1 MKAMSCRIS
10 EISPDSP
17 DFHLFRK
24 GPEGLYPP
32 GSQQQINAEKIPAD
46 FLAGCFILTD
56 QGKVV
61 ARASLYDNPYLRL
74 PGGGHALTIGNYE
87 CVDHENYA
95 AGLLDFVTSA
105 AKSRN
110 SKYLIG
116 PMNGST
122 WEAYRFPADNTH
134 PPFFLE
140 PQQPLYYNRHFLKA
154 GFRAIGNYYSSIAA
168 PYAEV
173 NQDIMAKSQAF
184 QEMSVT
190 FRPIDLDRYTDELRR
205 IHALSSVAFAGNF
218 LFTPINEEA
227 FLEKYAGMARLLHPE
242 LTILAEDKDANLI
255 GFYFCIDDLLDKERK
270 TLIFKTLAR
279 HPSPQWR
286 GLGSVMGHMI
296 YRKAIALG
304 YEAFIHALIYDN
316 GTSRKLSDDFGGK
329 QFKTYVLYGKEIN

>member
-1 MKAMSCRIS
+1 MSCRIS

-24 GPEGLYPP
+24 GPEGLYLP

-56 QGKVV
+56 QDRVV

-74 PGGGHALTIGNYE
+74 PGGGHSLTIGNYE
-87 CVDHENYA
+87 CVDQEDYA
-95 AGLLDFVTSA
+95 VRLLGFVTSVA
-105 AKSRN
+105 QSRN
-110 SKYLIG
+110 CKYLIG

-122 WEAYRFPADNTH
+122 WEAYRFPTDDTH

-140 PQQPLYYNRHFLKA
+140 PQQPLYYNGHFLKA
-154 GFRAIGNYYSSIAA
+154 GFTVIGNYYSSIAV
-168 PYAEV
+168 PSNEISPDV
-173 NQDIMAKSQAF
+173 IAKSHAF
-184 QEMSVT
+184 REMGVT
-190 FRPIDLDRYTDELRR
+190 FRPIDLNRYTDELRR
-205 IHALSSVAFAGNF
+205 IHALSCIAFAGNF
-218 LFTPINEEA
+218 LFTPISEAA
-227 FLEKYAGMARLLHPE
+227 FLEKYAGMARLLHPQ

-279 HPSPQWR
+279 DPSPQWR
-286 GLGSVMGHMI
+286 GLGSVIGNII
-296 YRKAIALG
+296 YSKAGELG
-304 YEAFIHALIYDN
+304 YQAFIHALIYDN

-329 QFKTYVLYGKEIN
+329 QFKTYALYGKKIS